1 MKEKNSTFPY
11 ICNMKISYN
20 WLKTLINKQDITPQ
34 QVAEALTDCG
44 LEVESMES
52 FESIKGMLKGVVTG
66 HVIEKQKHPNA
77 DKLSLT
83 KVDVGNNIIL
93 SIVCGAPNVEANQ
106 KVLVATV
113 GTVLHPTQST
123 PLLSGE
129 GQGVR
134 SAEVIEIKKSKIRGE
149 ASEGMICAEDEL
161 GLGQSH
167 AGIMVLPNDTPVG
180 MPAAEYLNLYTDT
193 VFEIGLT
200 PNRGDAASHLGVAR
214 DLVAVLN
221 CRTPIS
227 SPSPV
232 GEGRGEVNTWYS
244 THLNGIKELPEASG
258 ILTID
263 VKVEDPA
270 CKRYSGV
277 VISGVTVAPSPQW
290 LKNYITA
297 IGLRPINN
305 IVDITNFVLHETGQP
320 LHAFDANAIEGN
332 QIIVRSAKEGEK
344 FVTLD
349 SVERTLKSGDLV
361 IANAKDAMCIAGV
374 FGGMHSGVS
383 DKTTAIFLESAYF
396 DATSVRKTAKHL
408 GLKTDSS
415 FRFERGTDPEM
426 TVTAMNRATNLI
438 LEIAGGQISS
448 AITDI
453 YPEKIEPYKIAF
465 SFSNCDDLIGK
476 AIDRN
481 AIKNILK
488 SVGIEIVKEGADG
501 LLLHVPRYKYDVTRE
516 ADVIEEVLRIYGMNN
531 IGLSGKISF
540 SLSPSPVGEGRGE
553 VNTHKVDTEISSLLA
568 NQGFYEAMNTS
579 LTKSTYTQ
587 KDEDVVAMLNPL
599 SSDLSVLRPTLLYG
613 LLETVAY
620 NINRRNLDLKLFES
634 GKTYHKKPTG
644 DFPYTEHKQIALV
657 ISGKKHEA
665 NHHQPKPGEVTFYT
679 LKSYVE
685 AIFHKLGIAYKAQ
698 NTEHSYLSGAYQYQV
713 KNKVLAVLGT
723 VNSPILKSFDVN
735 QPVFYAELYLDSI
748 YKLAFKPVTYVEP
761 SKFPAVKRDLALL
774 IDKHITYSD
783 LEKLAFETERN
794 FLKEVSLFD
803 VYEGDKIPAG
813 KKSYALSFTLQNDEA
828 TLTDKQITNTT
839 DKLIKV
845 FEEKLSATIR

>member
-1 MKEKNSTFPY
+1 
-11 ICNMKISYN
+11 MKISYN

-52 FESIKGMLKGVVTG
+52 FESVNGMLKGVVTG

-83 KVDVGNNIIL
+83 KVDVGNNTIL

-106 KVLVATV
+106 KVLVAMV
-113 GTVLHPTQST
+113 GTVLFPTPS
-123 PLLSGE
+123 PLPRSG
-129 GQGVR
+129 GV
-134 SAEVIEIKKSKIRGE
+134 EIKKSKIRGE

-167 AGIMVLPNDTPVG
+167 AGIMVLPENTPVG

-221 CRTPIS
+221 CSTPHSNSI
-227 SPSPV
+227 
-232 GEGRGEVNTWYS
+232 EFDEEVAW
-244 THLNGIKELPEASG
+244 HLNGIKELPQASG
-258 ILTID
+258 IVTID
-263 VKVEDPA
+263 VKVEDTA

-344 FVTLD
+344 FITLD
-349 SVERTLKSGDLV
+349 SVERTLKAGDLV
-361 IANAKDAMCIAGV
+361 IANIKDAMCIAGV
-374 FGGMHSGVS
+374 FGGLHSGVS

-396 DATSVRKTAKHL
+396 DATSVRRTAKHL

-426 TVTAMNRATNLI
+426 TLTAMNRAANLI

-453 YPEKIEPYKIAF
+453 YPEKIEPYKIGF

-481 AIKNILK
+481 TIKNILK
-488 SVGIEIVKEGADG
+488 SVGIEIIKEGADG

-531 IGLSGKISF
+531 VGLSGKISF
-540 SLSPSPVGEGRGE
+540 SLS
-553 VNTHKVDTEISSLLA
+553 NNQTDITHKVDTEIASLLA

-698 NTEHSYLSGAYQYQV
+698 NAEHTYLSGAYQYQV
-713 KNKVLAVLGT
+713 KNKVLAVVGAVTNPL
-723 VNSPILKSFDVN
+723 LKSFDVN
-735 QPVFYAELYLDSI
+735 QPVFYAELYLDNM
-748 YKLAFKPVTYVEP
+748 YKLAFKPVTYVES

-774 IDKHITYSD
+774 IDKQVTYSD

-803 VYEGDKIPAG
+803 VYEGDKIPSG

-828 TLTDKQITNTT
+828 TLTDNQITNTT
-839 DKLIKV
+839 NKLIKV

>member
-1 MKEKNSTFPY
+1 
-11 ICNMKISYN
+11 MKISYN

-52 FESIKGMLKGVVTG
+52 FESVKGMLKGVVTG

-83 KVDVGNNIIL
+83 KVDVGNNTIL

-106 KVLVATV
+106 KVLVSTIGA
-113 GTVLHPTQST
+113 VLHTF
-123 PLLSGE
+123 SGE
-129 GQGVR
+129 T
-134 SAEVIEIKKSKIRGE
+134 IEIKKSKIRGE

-167 AGIMVLPNDTPVG
+167 AGIMVLPENTPVG

-221 CRTPIS
+221 CR
-227 SPSPV
+227 
-232 GEGRGEVNTWYS
+232 ENTS
-244 THLNGIKELPEASG
+244 ENQTHLNGIKELPEASG

-349 SVERTLKSGDLV
+349 SVERTLKTGDLV

-374 FGGMHSGVS
+374 FGGLHSGVS
-383 DKTTAIFLESAYF
+383 DKTTVIFLESAYF
-396 DATSVRKTAKHL
+396 DATSVRRTAKHL

-426 TVTAMNRATNLI
+426 TITAMNRAANLI

-481 AIKNILK
+481 TIKNILK
-488 SVGIEIVKEGADG
+488 SVGIEIIKEGADG

-531 IGLSGKISF
+531 VGLSGKISF
-540 SLSPSPVGEGRGE
+540 SLS
-553 VNTHKVDTEISSLLA
+553 NNQTDIIHKVDTEIASLLA

-579 LTKSTYTQ
+579 LTKNTYTQ

-644 DFPYTEHKQIALV
+644 DFPYTEYKQIALV

-665 NHHQPKPGEVTFYT
+665 NLHQPKPGEVAFYT

-685 AIFHKLGIAYKAQ
+685 AVFQKLGITKDKYGFDYKEQ
-698 NTEHSYLSGAYQYQV
+698 NGEQKYLSGVYQYQV
-713 KNKVLAVLGT
+713 KNEVLAVLGT
-723 VNSPILKSFDVN
+723 VNNSVLKSFDVN
-735 QPVFYAELYLDSI
+735 QPVFYAELYLDAI
-748 YKLAFKPVTYVEP
+748 YNLAFKPITYVE
-761 SKFPAVKRDLALL
+761 SSRFPAVKRDLALL
-774 IDKHITYSD
+774 IDRDKGVTYNE
-783 LEKLAFETERN
+783 LIEIAFKTEKN
-794 FLKEVSLFD
+794 FLKEVSIFD
-803 VYEGDKIPAG
+803 KYEGKNIPENKI
-813 KKSYALSFTLQNDEA
+813 SYALSFTLQNDEA
-828 TLTDKQITNTT
+828 TLTDNQITNTT

-845 FEEKLSATIR
+845 FKEKLNASIR

>member
-1 MKEKNSTFPY
+1 
-11 ICNMKISYN
+11 MKISYN
-20 WLKTLINKQDITPQ
+20 WLKTLINSDPKSQDSRLLTPMQ
-34 QVAEALTDCG
+34 ISEALTDCG

-83 KVDVGNNIIL
+83 KVDVGNNTIL
-93 SIVCGAPNVEANQ
+93 NIVCGAPNVEANQ
-106 KVLVATV
+106 KVLVSTV
-113 GTVLHPTQST
+113 GSVLHTFG
-123 PLLSGE
+123 GE
-129 GQGVR
+129 T
-134 SAEVIEIKKSKIRGE
+134 IEIKKSKIRGE
-149 ASEGMICAEDEL
+149 LSEGMICAEDEL
-161 GLGQSH
+161 GIGNSH
-167 AGIMVLPNDTPVG
+167 AGIMVLPENTPVG

-221 CRTPIS
+221 CR
-227 SPSPV
+227 
-232 GEGRGEVNTWYS
+232 ENTNENQ

-258 ILTID
+258 ILSME
-263 VKVEDPA
+263 VKVEDAA

-349 SVERTLKSGDLV
+349 CVERTLKTGDLV

-374 FGGMHSGVS
+374 FGGLHSGVS

-396 DATSVRKTAKHL
+396 DATSVRRTAKHL

-426 TVTAMNRATNLI
+426 TVTALNRAANLI

-448 AITDI
+448 AVTDI

-481 AIKNILK
+481 TIKNILK
-488 SVGIEIVKEGADG
+488 SVGIEIIQEGADG

-531 IGLSGKISF
+531 VGLSGKISF
-540 SLSPSPVGEGRGE
+540 SLS
-553 VNTHKVDTEISSLLA
+553 NNQTDITHKVDTEIASLLA

-579 LTKSTYTQ
+579 LTKSKYTQ
-587 KDEDVVAMLNPL
+587 NDEDVVAMLNPL

-679 LKSYVE
+679 LKSHVE
-685 AIFHKLGIAYKAQ
+685 AVFHKLGIAYKAQ
-698 NTEHSYLSGAYQYQV
+698 NAEHPYLSGAYQYQV
-713 KNKVLAVLGT
+713 KNKVLAVVGT
-723 VNSPILKSFDVN
+723 VNITLLKSFDVS
-735 QPVFYAELYLDSI
+735 QPVFYAELYLDAI
-748 YKLAFKPVTYVEP
+748 YKLAFKPVTYIEP
-761 SKFPAVKRDLALL
+761 SKFPVVKRDLALL
-774 IDKHITYSD
+774 IDKQVTYSD

-828 TLTDKQITNTT
+828 TLTENQIINTT
-839 DKLIKV
+839 NKLIKV

>member
-1 MKEKNSTFPY
+1 
-11 ICNMKISYN
+11 MKISYN

-34 QVAEALTDCG
+34 QVSEALTDCG

-52 FESIKGMLKGVVTG
+52 FESVKGMLKGVVTG

-83 KVDVGNNIIL
+83 KVDVGNNTIL

-106 KVLVATV
+106 KVLVSTV
-113 GTVLHPTQST
+113 GAVLHTFG
-123 PLLSGE
+123 GE
-129 GQGVR
+129 T
-134 SAEVIEIKKSKIRGE
+134 IEIKKSKIRGE

-221 CRTPIS
+221 CR
-227 SPSPV
+227 
-232 GEGRGEVNTWYS
+232 ENT
-244 THLNGIKELPEASG
+244 TENQIHLNGIKELPKASG
-258 ILTID
+258 ILSID
-263 VKVEDPA
+263 VKVEDTA

-297 IGLRPINN
+297 IGLRSINN

-349 SVERTLKSGDLV
+349 SVERTLKTGDLV

-374 FGGMHSGVS
+374 FGGLHSGVS

-396 DATSVRKTAKHL
+396 DATSVRRTAKHL

-426 TVTAMNRATNLI
+426 TLTAMNRAANLI

-481 AIKNILK
+481 TIKNILK
-488 SVGIEIVKEGADG
+488 SVGIEIIQEGADG

-531 IGLSGKISF
+531 VGLSGKISF
-540 SLSPSPVGEGRGE
+540 SLS
-553 VNTHKVDTEISSLLA
+553 NNQTDITHKVDTEISSLLA

-579 LTKSTYTQ
+579 LTKSAYTQ

-634 GKTYHKKPTG
+634 GKAYHKKPTG
-644 DFPYTEHKQIALV
+644 EFPYTEHKQIALV
-657 ISGKKHEA
+657 ISGKKQDA

-679 LKSYVE
+679 LKSYIE
-685 AIFHKLGIAYKAQ
+685 AVFHKLGIAYKAQ
-698 NTEHSYLSGAYQYQV
+698 NAEHTYLSGAYQYQV

-723 VNSPILKSFDVN
+723 VNNPLLKSFDVS
-735 QPVFYAELYLDSI
+735 QPVFYAELYLDAI

-774 IDKHITYSD
+774 IDKQVTYSE
-783 LEKLAFETERN
+783 LEKLAYETERN

-803 VYEGDKIPAG
+803 VYEGDKIPSG

-828 TLTDKQITNTT
+828 TLTDNQITNTT
-839 DKLIKV
+839 NKLIKV
-845 FEEKLSATIR
+845 FEEKLSAVIR